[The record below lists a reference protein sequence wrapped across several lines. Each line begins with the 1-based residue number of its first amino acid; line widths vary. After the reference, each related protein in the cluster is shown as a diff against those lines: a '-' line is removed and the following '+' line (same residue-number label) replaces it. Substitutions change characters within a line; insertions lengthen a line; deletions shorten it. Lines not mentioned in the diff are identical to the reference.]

1 MPTLAEKYAE
11 LYTIQ
16 DKTLDALSG
25 RCGPFYLTG
34 GAALSRYYLNHRFA
48 YDLDLSVNLLPCF
61 SRKSAPVVDL
71 LKTQFHVTDDNVD
84 VFTRTIHLWIQ
95 GRDKL
100 KISLANDI
108 SEQWGMPVIA
118 GRIPVDNIKN
128 MLVKKLITI
137 LARDDPK
144 DLFDIVSIASAYCF
158 HWGSVLKYAQKK
170 AVMAQVNL
178 LLQFSRVAFR
188 FNSIWR
194 GREPK
199 DLFSLLGAPSPIGF
213 NRVYLIVNIERNGS
227 NFEKTSSTLESLPEE
242 LRRTAFKLKALSEL
256 DVRANEPQIPGIPSC
271 FNLTLGRASISIFLP
286 AVSVREKALKQFSK
300 VPYELYLGMEWMNC
314 PVRAEE
320 LEAKFK
326 MIRNDLFLAGENS
339 LGIGKTPIDEAR
351 PGLLLQSR

>member
-1 MPTLAEKYAE
+1 MPTPEEKYAE

-16 DKTLDALSG
+16 DKTLNALSG

-61 SRKSAPVVDL
+61 SRKAAPVVDL
-71 LKTQFHVTDDNVD
+71 LKTQFHVSDDNVD

-118 GRIPVDNIKN
+118 GRIPVDNMKN

-144 DLFDIVSIASAYCF
+144 DLFDIVSIASAYSF

-178 LLQFSRVAFR
+178 LLQFSRVAFK
-188 FNSIWR
+188 FNIIWR

-213 NRVYLIVNIERNGS
+213 TGVYLTTTIERNGS
-227 NFEKTSSTLESLPEE
+227 NFEKPSSKLDSLSGQ
-242 LRRTAFKLKALSEL
+242 LRQTAYRLKALSGQY
-256 DVRANEPQIPGIPSC
+256 DFANEPVIHSIPSS
-271 FNLTLGRASISIFLP
+271 FNLTLGGASIRIVLN
-286 AVSVREKALKQFSK
+286 AVSVSDKALKHFGR
-300 VPYELYLGMEWMNC
+300 VPDELSQGTEWMHC
-314 PVRAEE
+314 PAVAEE

-326 MIRNDLFLAGENS
+326 LIRNDLFLAGENS

-351 PGLLLQSR
+351 PGQLVQSR